1 MKSEAILLKK
11 QIEEKRVE
19 LVNLETEDKKLEKL
33 APSKKEKASLEQRL
47 ENLNRQ
53 LVQQKQEKDQLS
65 KMNASENSSIAQTER
80 EIVSTNQQ
88 LAQIDNQEKEISKKR
103 NELDRKK
110 QGLTSGIKELE
121 ISEQTLSRQ
130 LDASQREYQ
139 DTKKASD
146 REKQALNNIMKMLD
160 RYTAE
165 KGVMLNSFTLD
176 IHKLPASA
184 IADSGIL
191 QTLCEAN
198 DYNKFA
204 EALDKIT
211 DFNYQ
216 DHNGKTILMHA
227 ISRGFY
233 SGVEK
238 LLERQADVNICDK
251 NSANALTYAAA
262 MPHIKYIK
270 IIADRTNPDDIDK
283 PLANFGNKNIFHIL
297 VDATKTVL
305 FTSELNNDL
314 KAMYEENGRE
324 YAAANI
330 LGDGGALSVRGM
342 DISSIP
348 TDHFLSVEVLRG
360 LAFNLYG
367 IEKNN
372 GYTLEQEKIFLILE
386 HLLQK
391 KDNMNA
397 HDSEGMTPF
406 FLACKKGLKYL
417 ANKMLDNFNID
428 HTKGDDFLNAIICG
442 IKLFTSKQESAESN
456 PLPSKGGPLVLG
468 ALKLTEDL
476 GSIAPTKDTTTPI
489 KMSTILTK
497 IFTQIDNV
505 DKIDGQDSEGYQ
517 ALHWAILCDKPKY
530 QILVQES
537 PDKKGEYQEISRT
550 LLDPGST
557 IFTEKILEKGCNID
571 HQDNQGKTPLY
582 WAANYQLPKV
592 VKLLLAKGAKPNIA
606 NNEAVLPWHVVAELG
621 DLEIMEMLREK
632 LEDINCKTNRSIPYA
647 ALNIAAQNGHL
658 ETVKWLL
665 DNNADINLLMD
676 VVERPPLYSAMA
688 NNHKLVAEELLQKKA
703 DVNIT
708 DKGGYQALHWA
719 LECDRPRLAD
729 SNPTVFT
736 EKILEKACNIDHQ
749 DNQGKTPLY
758 RTVCYQA
765 PKLVQLLLAKKAKP
779 NIFNKEEITPLYISI
794 AKTDDIGSSIT
805 KMLLENRADPKIPMN
820 DGDTTMHMVA
830 AWRNMEAGK
839 MLLEHKADVN
849 AKNQEGKTPL
859 HTILEQEKFSKEEK
873 LPTIKFL
880 LDANADP
887 NLQDHQFHDAHYYAE
902 DIDLAGLSSEG

>member
-11 QIEEKRVE
+11 QIEEKRLE

-110 QGLTSGIKELE
+110 LGLTSGIKELE

-176 IHKLPASA
+176 IQKLPASA
-184 IADSGIL
+184 IEDSGIL
-191 QTLCEAN
+191 QSLCEAN

-270 IIADRTNPDDIDK
+270 QIADRTNPDDIDK
-283 PLANFGNKNIFHIL
+283 PLVNFGNKNIFHIL
-297 VDATKTVL
+297 VNATKTVL

-330 LGDGGALSVRGM
+330 LRDDGLLVLGPRDGIKVAPPKAEFIRAS
-342 DISSIP
+342 DISNISQAGRK
-348 TDHFLSVEVLRG
+348 FWG
-360 LAFNLYG
+360 N
-367 IEKNN
+367 EKNN
-372 GYTLEQEKIFLILE
+372 GYTLEQEKIFLILKY
-386 HLLQK
+386 LLSK
-391 KDNMNA
+391 KDNINS
-397 HDSEGMTPF
+397 HDINEMTPF

-442 IKLFTSKQESAESN
+442 IKLFLPVAPSEESN
-456 PLPSKGGPLVLG
+456 VKKRVL
-468 ALKLTEDL
+468 
-476 GSIAPTKDTTTPI
+476 
-489 KMSTILTK
+489 
-497 IFTQIDNV
+497 
-505 DKIDGQDSEGYQ
+505 
-517 ALHWAILCDKPKY
+517 
-530 QILVQES
+530 
-537 PDKKGEYQEISRT
+537 
-550 LLDPGST
+550 
-557 IFTEKILEKGCNID
+557 
-571 HQDNQGKTPLY
+571 
-582 WAANYQLPKV
+582 
-592 VKLLLAKGAKPNIA
+592 
-606 NNEAVLPWHVVAELG
+606 
-621 DLEIMEMLREK
+621 
-632 LEDINCKTNRSIPYA
+632 
-647 ALNIAAQNGHL
+647 
-658 ETVKWLL
+658 
-665 DNNADINLLMD
+665 
-676 VVERPPLYSAMA
+676 
-688 NNHKLVAEELLQKKA
+688 
-703 DVNIT
+703 
-708 DKGGYQALHWA
+708 
-719 LECDRPRLAD
+719 
-729 SNPTVFT
+729 
-736 EKILEKACNIDHQ
+736 
-749 DNQGKTPLY
+749 
-758 RTVCYQA
+758 
-765 PKLVQLLLAKKAKP
+765 
-779 NIFNKEEITPLYISI
+779 
-794 AKTDDIGSSIT
+794 
-805 KMLLENRADPKIPMN
+805 
-820 DGDTTMHMVA
+820 
-830 AWRNMEAGK
+830 
-839 MLLEHKADVN
+839 
-849 AKNQEGKTPL
+849 
-859 HTILEQEKFSKEEK
+859 
-873 LPTIKFL
+873 
-880 LDANADP
+880 
-887 NLQDHQFHDAHYYAE
+887 
-902 DIDLAGLSSEG
+902 